1 MIAMPSEYKRLSR
14 CYLLF
19 CKFHVAFDGNP
30 KTNVEILTLTYQK
43 IKDHADAVE
52 TVPDLGMLGLDHVT

>member
-19 CKFHVAFDGNP
+19 CKFHIAFDGNP
-30 KTNVEILTLTYQK
+30 KANVDILTLTYQK
-43 IKDHADAVE
+43 IKDCADAVE
-52 TVPDLGMLGLDHVT
+52 TVPNLGMLGLDHVT